1 MILIQL
7 GSVEALELFDIFS
20 RLFDEAAVLVDHD
33 RVVVRANNK
42 AVDLLGAH
50 IVSKRLENFLRH
62 PEFFEAL
69 GQAQEA
75 NTVTDMSYTRHD
87 HMRRDFTIRFAP
99 FFDDHTV
106 ILFFDV
112 TAQRNIERIQ
122 SEFVANVSHEL
133 RSPLTAL
140 SGFIETLQTTA
151 ADDRRARERFLGIM
165 SSEAQRMQRLI
176 DGLLSLSRVEA
187 EEHRPPRDMVGLLP
201 VIEDAVSAFD
211 ARAREDERQIEII
224 FDDAIRDQSPNVLAA
239 RDELS
244 EVFHN
249 LLENALKYGNSGT
262 AVQVLIGPG
271 RGIGQQSRDDL
282 VRVEVINFGDTID
295 EQHISRLTERFY
307 RVDKGRS
314 RKMGG
319 TGLGLAIVKHIVNR
333 HRGRLRIA
341 SRDGVT
347 GVAVTL
353 PLHKSDETEA
363 LPS

>member
-1 MILIQL
+1 M
-7 GSVEALELFDIFS
+7 EPFEIFS
-20 RLFDEAAVLVDHD
+20 RLFDEAAVLVDHE
-33 RVVVRANNK
+33 RLVVRANGR
-42 AVDLLGAH
+42 AIDLLGEH
-50 IVSKRLENFLRH
+50 IVAQPLDNFLRH
-62 PEFFEAL
+62 PEFFDAL
-69 GQAQEA
+69 GQAQSGDM
-75 NTVTDMSYTRHD
+75 VTDMNYTRHD
-87 HMRRDFTIRFAP
+87 HIRRDFKIRFAP
-99 FFDDHTV
+99 FFEGHTL

-112 TAQRNIERIQ
+112 TAQRSIERIQ

-140 SGFIETLQTTA
+140 SGFVETLQTTA
-151 ADDRRARERFLGIM
+151 ADDRRAREKFLGIM
-165 SSEAQRMQRLI
+165 HSEAQRMQRLI

-187 EEHRPPRDMVGLLP
+187 EEHRPPRDVVSLLP
-201 VIEDAVSAFD
+201 IIENAVSAFD
-211 ARAREDERQIEII
+211 TRARDDDRRIEII
-224 FDDAIRDQSPNVLAA
+224 LDAAIDSQPLAVLADS
-239 RDELS
+239 DELS

-249 LLENALKYGNSGT
+249 LLENALKYGNSAT
-262 AVQVLIGPG
+262 PVQLRLGPG
-271 RGIGQQSRDDL
+271 RGIGQQTRNDL

-341 SRDGVT
+341 SEDGVT

-353 PLHKSDETEA
+353 PLHDAAEIASEH
-363 LPS
+363 P

>member
-1 MILIQL
+1 
-7 GSVEALELFDIFS
+7 LELFDIFS
-20 RLFDEAAVLVDHD
+20 HLFDEAAVLVDRDHL
-33 RVVVRANNK
+33 VVRVNDA
-42 AVDLLGAH
+42 AIDLLGEH
-50 IVSKRLENFLRH
+50 IVGKPLENFLRH
-62 PEFFEAL
+62 PEFFDAL
-69 GQAQEA
+69 GQAQDE
-75 NTVTDMSYTRHD
+75 NMVTDMNYTRHD
-87 HMRRDFTIRFAP
+87 HMRRDFKIRFAP
-99 FFDDHTV
+99 FFEAHTL
-106 ILFFDV
+106 ILFFDI
-112 TAQRNIERIQ
+112 TGQRNIERIQ

-151 ADDRRARERFLGIM
+151 ADDRRAREKFLGIM
-165 SSEAQRMQRLI
+165 HSEAQRMQRLI

-187 EEHRPPRDMVGLLP
+187 EEHRPPRDVVGLVP
-201 VIEDAVSAFD
+201 IIENAVSAFD
-211 ARAREDERQIEII
+211 ARARDDDRKIEII
-224 FDDAIRDQSPNVLAA
+224 LDEAVGETPLTIMADP
-239 RDELS
+239 DELS

-262 AVQVLIGPG
+262 PVQVRIGSG
-271 RGIGQQSRDDL
+271 RGIGQQLRDDL

-333 HRGRLRIA
+333 HRGRLRI
-341 SRDGVT
+341 SSQSGVT

-353 PLHKSDETEA
+353 PLNDNAENADAQS
-363 LPS
+363 